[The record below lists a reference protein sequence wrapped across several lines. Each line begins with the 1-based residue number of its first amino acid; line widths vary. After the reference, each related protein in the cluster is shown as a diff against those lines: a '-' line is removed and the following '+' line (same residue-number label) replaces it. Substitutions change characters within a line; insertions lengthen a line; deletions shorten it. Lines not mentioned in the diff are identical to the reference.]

1 MRHLAFIVQVVT
13 KRQKNSFTFFA
24 NATSNAH
31 VVTKR
36 QNFSFTFFANATSNA
51 HRSLCLVICLVNI
64 IIFLY
69 INV

>member
-1 MRHLAFIVQVVT
+1 MRHLAFIVQGVT
-13 KRQKNSFTFFA
+13 KRQKISFTFFA
-24 NATSNAH
+24 NAT
-31 VVTKR
+31 
-36 QNFSFTFFANATSNA
+36 FTFFANATSNA